1 MSLLGVPVVLAL
13 LGFWFQRQQQERASE
28 AAEEQRAIAADET
41 REEALQ
47 IYLDRLSTL
56 LVDKNI
62 LAIATKLN
70 DPDRKNDVTPE
81 QQELYEAAIDII
93 RARTLSILQRFETD
107 IERKNSVV
115 RLMRWRGASP

>member
-1 MSLLGVPVVLAL
+1 LAL